1 MNESQTNG
9 VSTASPSPVQIAP
22 PKPAKKPSPAR
33 KVILMFVGVFCAL
46 FFFKYAIFQFFH
58 ETTDNAYVT
67 GHIHYIAPQVTGVVK
82 TVAVENNDRVKAG
95 DLLVQIDPEPFDAQL
110 ADAAAKFERAKGD
123 YLREV
128 ELEKTRVVSAQ
139 DFAHAKNDF
148 ESAAA
153 QLHTAQLNRKYTTI
167 ISPVDGVVG
176 GRSVEV
182 GNTVMPMINT
192 LAIVEGHPWVE
203 ANYKETQVGQIRVGQ
218 KASLKIDAISGKTFT
233 GRVVSIA
240 PASGRQFALLPAD
253 NATGN
258 FTKIVQRIPVR
269 IEFDPES
276 VRGYEDRIVPG
287 LSVVAS
293 VRIR

>member
-1 MNESQTNG
+1 MSEQQN
-9 VSTASPSPVQIAP
+9 PVAP
-22 PKPAKKPSPAR
+22 AATSKIKPHHR
-33 KVILMFVGVFCAL
+33 KGILLAVGVICA
-46 FFFKYAIFQFFH
+46 FFFLKYAIFQFFH

-82 TVAVENNDRVKAG
+82 TVAVENNDHVKAG

-110 ADAAAKFERAKGD
+110 ADAQAKFERAKGD
-123 YLREV
+123 YMREV

-167 ISPVDGVVG
+167 ISPVDGFIG

-192 LAIVEGHPWVE
+192 LAVVEGHPWVE
-203 ANYKETQVGQIRVGQ
+203 ANFKETQVGHIKIGQ
-218 KASLKIDAISGKTFT
+218 KASLKIDAISEKTFT
-233 GRVVSIA
+233 GKVVSIA

-258 FTKIVQRIPVR
+258 FTKIVQRLPVR
-269 IEFDPES
+269 VEFDQES

-287 LSVVAS
+287 LSVITS

>member
-1 MNESQTNG
+1 MSEQPNPM
-9 VSTASPSPVQIAP
+9 APDAPSKI
-22 PKPAKKPSPAR
+22 KPHHR
-33 KVILMFVGVFCAL
+33 KGILLAVGVICA
-46 FFFKYAIFQFFH
+46 FFFLKYAIFQFFH

-110 ADAAAKFERAKGD
+110 ADAQAKFERAKGD

-153 QLHTAQLNRKYTTI
+153 QLRTAQLNRKYTTI
-167 ISPVDGVVG
+167 ISPVDGFIG

-192 LAIVEGHPWVE
+192 LAVVEGHPWVE
-203 ANYKETQVGQIRVGQ
+203 ANFKETQVGHIKIGQ
-218 KASLKIDAISGKTFT
+218 KATLKIDAISGKTFT
-233 GRVVSIA
+233 GKVVSIA

-258 FTKIVQRIPVR
+258 FTKIVQRLPVR
-269 IEFDPES
+269 IEFDQES
-276 VRGYEDRIVPG
+276 MRGYEDRIVPG
-287 LSVVAS
+287 LSVITS

>member
-1 MNESQTNG
+1 M
-9 VSTASPSPVQIAP
+9 STDSATSSSVLSETA
-22 PKPAKKPSPAR
+22 KPSKIQPKHR
-33 KVILMFVGVFCAL
+33 NGILLAVGVICAV
-46 FFFKYAIFQFFH
+46 FFGNYAVFRFFH

-82 TVAVENNDRVKAG
+82 SVAVENNDRIKAG

-110 ADAAAKFERAKGD
+110 ADAAARNERAQGD
-123 YLREV
+123 YAREV
-128 ELEKTRVVSAQ
+128 ELAKTRVVSQQ
-139 DFAHAKNDF
+139 DFAHAKNDAD
-148 ESAAA
+148 SAAA
-153 QLHTAQLNRKYTTI
+153 QLRTAQLNRKYTTVV
-167 ISPVDGVVG
+167 SPVDGVIG

-182 GNTVMPMINT
+182 GNTVMPAINM
-192 LAIVEGHPWVE
+192 LAVVEGHPWVD
-203 ANYKETQVGQIRVGQ
+203 ANFKETQVARIRPGQR
-218 KASLKIDAISGKTFT
+218 ATLTIDAIPGKTFT

-258 FTKIVQRIPVR
+258 FTKIVQRLPVR

-276 VRGYEDRIVPG
+276 IKGYEERIVPG
-287 LSVVAS
+287 LSVVAN

>member
-1 MNESQTNG
+1 MSEQQN
-9 VSTASPSPVQIAP
+9 PVAP
-22 PKPAKKPSPAR
+22 AATSKIKPHHR
-33 KVILMFVGVFCAL
+33 KGILLAVGVICA
-46 FFFKYAIFQFFH
+46 FFFLKYAIFQFFH

-82 TVAVENNDRVKAG
+82 TVAVENNDHVKAG

-110 ADAAAKFERAKGD
+110 ADAQAKFERAKGD
-123 YLREV
+123 YMREV

-167 ISPVDGVVG
+167 ISPVDGFIG

-192 LAIVEGHPWVE
+192 LAVVEGHPWVE
-203 ANYKETQVGQIRVGQ
+203 ANFKETQVGHIKIGQ
-218 KASLKIDAISGKTFT
+218 KAMLKIDAISGKTFT
-233 GRVVSIA
+233 GKVVSIA

-258 FTKIVQRIPVR
+258 FTKIVQRLPVR
-269 IEFDPES
+269 IEFDQES

-287 LSVVAS
+287 LSVITS

>member
-1 MNESQTNG
+1 MSEQQN
-9 VSTASPSPVQIAP
+9 PVAP
-22 PKPAKKPSPAR
+22 AATSKIKPHHR
-33 KVILMFVGVFCAL
+33 KGLLLAVGVICA
-46 FFFKYAIFQFFH
+46 FFFLKYAIFQFFH

-82 TVAVENNDRVKAG
+82 TVAVENNDHVKAG

-110 ADAAAKFERAKGD
+110 ADAQAKFERAKGD
-123 YLREV
+123 YMREV

-167 ISPVDGVVG
+167 ISPVDGFIG

-192 LAIVEGHPWVE
+192 LAVVEGHPWVE
-203 ANYKETQVGQIRVGQ
+203 ANFKETQVGHIKIGQ
-218 KASLKIDAISGKTFT
+218 SATLKIDAISGKTFA
-233 GRVVSIA
+233 GKVVSIA

-258 FTKIVQRIPVR
+258 FTKIVQRLPVR
-269 IEFDPES
+269 VEFDQES

-287 LSVVAS
+287 LSVITS

>member
-1 MNESQTNG
+1 MSEQQN
-9 VSTASPSPVQIAP
+9 PVAP
-22 PKPAKKPSPAR
+22 AATSKIKPHHR
-33 KVILMFVGVFCAL
+33 KGILLAVGVICA
-46 FFFKYAIFQFFH
+46 FFFLKYAIFQFFH

-82 TVAVENNDRVKAG
+82 TVAVENNDHVKAG

-110 ADAAAKFERAKGD
+110 ADAQAKFERAKGD
-123 YLREV
+123 YMREV

-167 ISPVDGVVG
+167 ISPVDGFIG

-192 LAIVEGHPWVE
+192 LAVVEGHPWVE
-203 ANYKETQVGQIRVGQ
+203 ANFKETQVGHIKIGQ
-218 KASLKIDAISGKTFT
+218 SATLKIDAISGKTFT
-233 GRVVSIA
+233 GKVVSIA

-258 FTKIVQRIPVR
+258 FTKIVQRLPVR
-269 IEFDPES
+269 IEFDQES

-287 LSVVAS
+287 LSVITS

>member
-1 MNESQTNG
+1 MSEQPNPMAP
-9 VSTASPSPVQIAP
+9 ASPSII
-22 PKPAKKPSPAR
+22 KPHHR
-33 KVILMFVGVFCAL
+33 KGILLAVGVICV
-46 FFFKYAIFQFFH
+46 FFFLKYAIFQFFH

-110 ADAAAKFERAKGD
+110 ADAQAKFERAKGD

-148 ESAAA
+148 ESASA
-153 QLHTAQLNRKYTTI
+153 QLRTAQLNRKYTTI
-167 ISPVDGVVG
+167 ISPVDGFVG

-192 LAIVEGHPWVE
+192 LAVVEGHPWVE
-203 ANYKETQVGQIRVGQ
+203 ANFKETQVGHIKIGQ
-218 KASLKIDAISGKTFT
+218 KATLKIDAISGKAFT
-233 GRVVSIA
+233 GKVVSIA

-258 FTKIVQRIPVR
+258 FTKIVQRLPVR
-269 IEFDPES
+269 VVFDQES

-287 LSVVAS
+287 LSVITS